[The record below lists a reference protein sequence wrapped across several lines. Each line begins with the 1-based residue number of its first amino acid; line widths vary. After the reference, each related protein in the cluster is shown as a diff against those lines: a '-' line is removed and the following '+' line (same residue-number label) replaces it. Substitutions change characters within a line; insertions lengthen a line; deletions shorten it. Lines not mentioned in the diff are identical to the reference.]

1 MRRSKLILSLLAAIV
16 VVPLA
21 VAAVLPSDYTVAREV
36 IVARPAAEL
45 SHYIADFST
54 RTQWIP
60 WSVDEPMASYT
71 VTGTAGTRGSRFA
84 WAGEKIGAGSAT
96 LVAHR
101 PGAVV
106 ETALAFTQPMAM
118 RGTDTFTF
126 ETIDS
131 VHTKVTWTNRG
142 ALPYP
147 VGRLFGLV
155 IDRVVGSDYER
166 GLARLQQVT
175 EAAAQ
180 SSVATR

>member
-1 MRRSKLILSLLAAIV
+1 MRRSVLIPSILAAV
-16 VVPLA
+16 VTSPLA
-21 VAAVLPSDYTVAREV
+21 IAAVLPSRYTVVREIV
-36 IVARPAAEL
+36 VARPAVEL

-60 WSVDEPMASYT
+60 WSVDEPTASYT
-71 VTGTAGTRGSRFA
+71 VSGTAGTRGSRFA
-84 WAGEKIGAGSAT
+84 WAGKKIGAGSAT

-101 PGAVV
+101 AGAVV
-106 ETALAFTQPMAM
+106 ETALEFTQPMAM
-118 RGTDTFTF
+118 KGTDSFTF

-131 VHTKVTWTNRG
+131 THTKVTWTNHG

-166 GLARLQQVT
+166 GLVRLQQVT
-175 EAAAQ
+175 EASAA
-180 SSVATR
+180 SRVATR